1 MNQTLRYTAKIILWT
16 IPILVGITFL
26 AFGLGLVAR
35 GDPATNRASAD
46 PNYIP
51 TEEEIQELRAE
62 MGLDDPILVQY
73 GRWIWNAAHGDL
85 GESYIDDKP
94 VLGEILRL
102 LPNTLLLSGMA
113 LLVITVVGL
122 AGGLLLTLFR
132 DKFIDLLGRV
142 LLVFLMSIPGFCLAY
157 FMIWL
162 FAQKLRILPTSG
174 AETLSCFLMPCL
186 AISIGSACVVI
197 RLLRSSILGELS
209 KNYILTAQAKGL
221 RRGQLISRHALR
233 NSLVPSITY
242 IANTYG
248 GLLGGSMIT
257 ESVFSVPGIGS
268 YALTA
273 INNRDYIAI
282 QGYVLFTG
290 VVFVLVCLLA
300 DLICAWL
307 NPQIRLGG

>member
-142 LLVFLMSIPGFCLAY
+142 LLVFLMSIPGFSLFYDLAVRPKAAY
-157 FMIWL
+157 L
-162 FAQKLRILPTSG
+162 AHQRRGDTVLLPH
-174 AETLSCFLMPCL
+174 ALSCYF
-186 AISIGSACVVI
+186 
-197 RLLRSSILGELS
+197 
-209 KNYILTAQAKGL
+209 
-221 RRGQLISRHALR
+221 H
-233 NSLVPSITY
+233 
-242 IANTYG
+242 
-248 GLLGGSMIT
+248 
-257 ESVFSVPGIGS
+257 
-268 YALTA
+268 
-273 INNRDYIAI
+273 
-282 QGYVLFTG
+282 
-290 VVFVLVCLLA
+290 
-300 DLICAWL
+300 
-307 NPQIRLGG
+307 RLGLCGYPAASLFHSGGA

>member
-162 FAQKLRILPTSG
+162 FAQSCVSCPPAARRHCPASSCPVLLFPSARPVWLSGCFALPFWGSLARIT
-174 AETLSCFLMPCL
+174 F
-186 AISIGSACVVI
+186 
-197 RLLRSSILGELS
+197 
-209 KNYILTAQAKGL
+209 
-221 RRGQLISRHALR
+221 
-233 NSLVPSITY
+233 
-242 IANTYG
+242 
-248 GLLGGSMIT
+248 
-257 ESVFSVPGIGS
+257 
-268 YALTA
+268 
-273 INNRDYIAI
+273 
-282 QGYVLFTG
+282 
-290 VVFVLVCLLA
+290 
-300 DLICAWL
+300 
-307 NPQIRLGG
+307 

>member
-132 DKFIDLLGRV
+132 DKFIDLLG
-142 LLVFLMSIPGFCLAY
+142 
-157 FMIWL
+157 
-162 FAQKLRILPTSG
+162 
-174 AETLSCFLMPCL
+174 
-186 AISIGSACVVI
+186 
-197 RLLRSSILGELS
+197 
-209 KNYILTAQAKGL
+209 
-221 RRGQLISRHALR
+221 
-233 NSLVPSITY
+233 PS
-242 IANTYG
+242 
-248 GLLGGSMIT
+248 
-257 ESVFSVPGIGS
+257 
-268 YALTA
+268 
-273 INNRDYIAI
+273 
-282 QGYVLFTG
+282 FTG
-290 VVFVLVCLLA
+290 VSDVYSWFLPSLFYDLAVRPKAAYLAHQRRGDTVLLPHALSCYFH
-300 DLICAWL
+300 
-307 NPQIRLGG
+307 RLGLCGYPAASLFHSGGA

>member
-1 MNQTLRYTAKIILWT
+1 MNQTLRYTAKKILWT

-174 AETLSCFLMPCL
+174 AETLSCFLMRPVWL
-186 AISIGSACVVI
+186 FPSAQINVPIYPAAC
-197 RLLRSSILGELS
+197 SSILGELS

-221 RRGQLISRHALR
+221 RRGQLISRHA
-233 NSLVPSITY
+233 V
-242 IANTYG
+242 
-248 GLLGGSMIT
+248 
-257 ESVFSVPGIGS
+257 SVSVVHISPIPL
-268 YALTA
+268 A
-273 INNRDYIAI
+273 
-282 QGYVLFTG
+282 
-290 VVFVLVCLLA
+290 VFWEA
-300 DLICAWL
+300 
-307 NPQIRLGG
+307 P

>member
-102 LPNTLLLSGMA
+102 LPNT
-113 LLVITVVGL
+113 
-122 AGGLLLTLFR
+122 
-132 DKFIDLLGRV
+132 
-142 LLVFLMSIPGFCLAY
+142 
-157 FMIWL
+157 
-162 FAQKLRILPTSG
+162 
-174 AETLSCFLMPCL
+174 SC
-186 AISIGSACVVI
+186 
-197 RLLRSSILGELS
+197 
-209 KNYILTAQAKGL
+209 
-221 RRGQLISRHALR
+221 
-233 NSLVPSITY
+233 
-242 IANTYG
+242 
-248 GLLGGSMIT
+248 
-257 ESVFSVPGIGS
+257 
-268 YALTA
+268 
-273 INNRDYIAI
+273 
-282 QGYVLFTG
+282 
-290 VVFVLVCLLA
+290 
-300 DLICAWL
+300 
-307 NPQIRLGG
+307 

>member
-1 MNQTLRYTAKIILWT
+1 MNQTLRYTAKKILWT

-142 LLVFLMSIPGFCLAY
+142 LLVFLMSIPGF
-157 FMIWL
+157 
-162 FAQKLRILPTSG
+162 
-174 AETLSCFLMPCL
+174 
-186 AISIGSACVVI
+186 
-197 RLLRSSILGELS
+197 
-209 KNYILTAQAKGL
+209 
-221 RRGQLISRHALR
+221 
-233 NSLVPSITY
+233 
-242 IANTYG
+242 
-248 GLLGGSMIT
+248 
-257 ESVFSVPGIGS
+257 
-268 YALTA
+268 
-273 INNRDYIAI
+273 
-282 QGYVLFTG
+282 
-290 VVFVLVCLLA
+290 
-300 DLICAWL
+300 
-307 NPQIRLGG
+307 

>member
-1 MNQTLRYTAKIILWT
+1 MI
-16 IPILVGITFL
+16 
-26 AFGLGLVAR
+26 
-35 GDPATNRASAD
+35 
-46 PNYIP
+46 
-51 TEEEIQELRAE
+51 
-62 MGLDDPILVQY
+62 PILVQY

-209 KNYILTAQAKGL
+209 KNYILTRQAKGL
-221 RRGQLISRHALR
+221 REGPAHFPSCTAKFSSSLHYLYRQYLRRSSGRLHDHGERIFRPRNRKLRPHRH
-233 NSLVPSITY
+233 
-242 IANTYG
+242 
-248 GLLGGSMIT
+248 
-257 ESVFSVPGIGS
+257 
-268 YALTA
+268 
-273 INNRDYIAI
+273 
-282 QGYVLFTG
+282 Q
-290 VVFVLVCLLA
+290 
-300 DLICAWL
+300 
-307 NPQIRLGG
+307 